1 MRRVP
6 ILLAATLALAACG
19 GGDTGNKP
27 NAINRD
33 TLTERQRDSVLG
45 QSRIPGA
52 SGVAKAM
59 RVADSTSAGVSA
71 SDTIH

>member
-1 MRRVP
+1 VRR
-6 ILLAATLALAACG
+6 IHFGLAATVLLVACAG
-19 GGDTGNKP
+19 SDSGNKT

-59 RVADSTSAGVSA
+59 RVADSTSAQVQST
-71 SDTIH
+71 DTIH

>member
-1 MRRVP
+1 MRR
-6 ILLAATLALAACG
+6 IHFGLAATVLLVACG
-19 GGDTGNKP
+19 TGDTSKQP
-27 NAINRD
+27 AINRD

-59 RVADSTSAGVSA
+59 RVADSTSARVSA

>member
-1 MRRVP
+1 MRRVY
-6 ILLAATLALAACG
+6 LWLAATMLLAACG
-19 GGDTGNKP
+19 GDTSKKS
-27 NAINRD
+27 ATINRD

-59 RVADSTSAGVSA
+59 RVADSTSAQVNA